1 MPEGDTIFREFE
13 VMFICRV
20 NPFTLVR
27 DLSDTDLA
35 AIVDTARRVL
45 CANVPEE
52 LALMTTYSGFRRTT
66 RRGDPKQRL
75 WVYGRAR
82 LPCRRCGTAIRVR
95 KQGTDT
101 RLTYWCPRCQ
111 GGNPS
116 SLITNP

>member
-45 CANVPEE
+45 CANVPED
-52 LALMTTYSGFRRTT
+52 SGE
-66 RRGDPKQRL
+66 RRG
-75 WVYGRAR
+75 G
-82 LPCRRCGTAIRVR
+82 AIRSNGCGSMGAPDCRAGGAGQRFVCGSR
-95 KQGTDT
+95 ERT
-101 RLTYWCPRCQ
+101 RDSRTGARGARGAIPHH
-111 GGNPS
+111 
-116 SLITNP
+116 